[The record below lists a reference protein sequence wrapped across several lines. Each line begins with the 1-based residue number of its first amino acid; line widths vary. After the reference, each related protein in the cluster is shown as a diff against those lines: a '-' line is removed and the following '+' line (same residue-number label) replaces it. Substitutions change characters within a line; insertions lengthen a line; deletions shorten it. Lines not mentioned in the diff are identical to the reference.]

1 MKSKMKISLVTETYP
16 PEVNGV
22 AMTLGQL
29 TQGWADRG
37 YRVEVVAP
45 ARKDRE
51 ANAQEG
57 ISLIEVPGMPIPR
70 YSELRFGLPCVFRLQ
85 RQWQDERPE
94 WVHIAT
100 EGPLGWSA
108 FQVARD
114 LEIPVVSSYHTHF
127 DQYGSHY
134 GYGVIQMAVLG
145 WMRSLHNQ
153 AALTFVPSEDLLRG
167 LNAKGFKG
175 LRLMGRGVDTER
187 FSPLRRDPVLRRSW
201 GAQEADPVALY
212 VGRVAPEKNL
222 QLVFDAYD
230 RLLAQHPRAKLVIV
244 GEGPELDKWKAA
256 YPKAN
261 FCGRRTGVNLARYYA
276 SADCFLFSS
285 ETETFGNVVTEA
297 MASGL
302 LVFAYDYAAA
312 GKYIRDRENGVLA
325 RPGDGDGFLHK
336 VETWAQRIEDWP
348 TLRKAARQTTLSIS
362 WDVVVDSYL
371 DSVNQTLRY
380 QPFSAS

>member
-1 MKSKMKISLVTETYP
+1 MNIALVTETYP
-16 PEVNGV
+16 PEINGV

-29 TQGWADRG
+29 TKGWCERG
-37 YRVEVVAP
+37 FHVEVVTP
-45 ARKDRE
+45 ARKDRNWTE
-51 ANAQEG
+51 QEN
-57 ISLIEVPGMPIPR
+57 LTLVEVPGMPIPR

-85 RQWQDERPE
+85 RQWQISRPE

-153 AALTFVPSEDLLRG
+153 AALTFVPSEDLLRE
-167 LNAKGFKG
+167 LSAKGFKH
-175 LRLMGRGVDTER
+175 LSLMGRGVDTER
-187 FSPLRRDPVLRRSW
+187 FSPEHRDPELRRSW
-201 GAQEADPVALY
+201 GVDNDTPVALY
-212 VGRVAPEKNL
+212 VGRLAAEKNL
-222 QLVFDAYD
+222 SLVFKSYEQL
-230 RLLAQHPRAKLVIV
+230 RSVEPKAKLVVV
-244 GEGPELDKWKAA
+244 GDGPQLAGWQQQ
-256 YPKAN
+256 YPDVC
-261 FCGRRTGVNLARYYA
+261 FCGRRTGINLARHYA
-276 SADCFLFSS
+276 SADLFLFCS

-302 LVFAYDYAAA
+302 LVFAYNYAAA
-312 GKYIRDRENGVLA
+312 GQYIRSGENGVLA
-325 RPGDGDGFLHK
+325 ETGDFDEYLQNVRAWAAK
-336 VETWAQRIEDWP
+336 RETWQA
-348 TLRKAARQTTLSIS
+348 LRDAARATTLAIS

-371 DSVNQTLRY
+371 AAVQRTVGD
-380 QPFSAS
+380 QPNTAS

>member
-1 MKSKMKISLVTETYP
+1 MKIALVTETYP
-16 PEVNGV
+16 PEINGV

-29 TQGWADRG
+29 TRGWADRG
-37 YRVEVVAP
+37 YQVEVVTP
-45 ARKDRE
+45 ARKDR
-51 ANAQEG
+51 NWQENLD
-57 ISLIEVPGMPIPR
+57 ISLVEVPGMPIPR

-85 RQWQDERPE
+85 RLWQDLRPQ

-108 FQVARD
+108 FKVARD
-114 LEIPVVSSYHTHF
+114 LDIPVVSSYHTHF

-153 AALTFVPSEDLLRG
+153 AALTFVPAEDLLRE

-175 LRLMGRGVDTER
+175 LRLMGRGVDTQR
-187 FSPLRRDPVLRRSW
+187 FSPLRRDPDLRRSW
-201 GAQEADPVALY
+201 GVKDDAPVALY

-222 QLVFDAYD
+222 QLVFDAYKCM
-230 RLLAQHPRAKLVIV
+230 LAVRPDTQLVVV
-244 GEGPELDKWKAA
+244 GDGPEQGKWKSMH
-256 YPKAN
+256 PKVI

-285 ETETFGNVVTEA
+285 ESETFGNVVTEA

-302 LVFAYDYAAA
+302 IVFAYNYAAA
-312 GKYIRDRENGVLA
+312 GQYIRHGENGFLA
-325 RPGDGDGFLHK
+325 KLGDSDGFLNN
-336 VETWAQRIEDWP
+336 VEQWAQRFDTWQP
-348 TLRKAARQTTLSIS
+348 LRKAARQTTLSIS

-371 DSVNQTLRY
+371 DAVNQSLYY
-380 QPFSAS
+380 QPTSAS

>member
-1 MKSKMKISLVTETYP
+1 MKIALVTETYP
-16 PEVNGV
+16 PEINGV

-29 TQGWADRG
+29 TRGWADRG
-37 YRVEVVAP
+37 YQVEVVTP
-45 ARKDRE
+45 ARKDR
-51 ANAQEG
+51 NWQENLD
-57 ISLIEVPGMPIPR
+57 ISLVEVPGLPIPR

-85 RQWQDERPE
+85 RLWQDLRPE

-114 LEIPVVSSYHTHF
+114 LDIPVVSSYHTHF

-153 AALTFVPSEDLLRG
+153 AALTFVPAEALLTE
-167 LNAKGFKG
+167 LSAKGFKG
-175 LRLMGRGVDTER
+175 LRLMGRGVDTQR
-187 FSPLRRDPVLRRSW
+187 FSPQRRDPELRRTW
-201 GAQEADPVALY
+201 GAAETAPVALY

-222 QLVFDAYD
+222 RLVFDSFE
-230 RLLAQHPRAKLVIV
+230 RMLAVRSDAKLVVV
-244 GEGPELDKWKAA
+244 GDGPELEKWQRM
-256 YPKAN
+256 YPN
-261 FCGRRTGVNLARYYA
+261 VHFCGRRTGVNLARYYA

-285 ETETFGNVVTEA
+285 QSETFGNVVTEA
-297 MASGL
+297 MASRL

-312 GKYIRDRENGVLA
+312 GKYIRHAENGLLA
-325 RPGDGDGFLHK
+325 PFGDTQSYLRNI
-336 VETWAQRIEDWP
+336 ELWAQRYDAWP
-348 TLRKAARQTTLSIS
+348 KLRKAARETTLSIS

-371 DSVNQTLRY
+371 DAVNQSLHY
-380 QPFSAS
+380 QPTSVS